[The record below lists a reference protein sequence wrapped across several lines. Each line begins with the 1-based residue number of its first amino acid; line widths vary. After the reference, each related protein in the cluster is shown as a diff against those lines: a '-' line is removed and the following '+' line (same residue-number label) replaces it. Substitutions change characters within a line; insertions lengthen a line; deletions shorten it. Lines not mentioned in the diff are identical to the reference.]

1 MIIEY
6 QVVYYARDINFLIS
20 NTHINLAK
28 EILSSPLNIP
38 TKSKR
43 LKSNINPSPDVLL
56 TALLLKNIYQIPI
69 FMQGA
74 FKTL

>member
-28 EILSSPLNIP
+28 KILSSPLNIP
-38 TKSKR
+38 TKPQR
-43 LKSNINPSPDVLL
+43 LKTKITPSSDVLL
-56 TALLLKNIYQIPI
+56 TALLLKNNYQIPI
-69 FMQGA
+69 FMLGT